1 MATEEIKKNIILLGD
16 GAVGKTSLIRRYV
29 LDQFDERYVTTIG
42 SKVTKK
48 EVEIMSGTANVRMV
62 MLIWDIIGQKDYEL
76 TQTLSMKNID
86 GAILVSDMTR
96 RETLVNLKDYWIPK
110 ILSARGQIP
119 VVFLA
124 NKCDM
129 VEERQFS
136 MAQLEDVAILTG
148 GINEDRVSSFCFET
162 SARAGTNIDTAFH
175 RLAGAMLEKASMDKK
190 DILMQDLIKNSE
202 AKSLGNV
209 VDFIIADFAD
219 QYGGIEVAT
228 PIVKQQMMLASLDPR
243 NPTVSSV
250 AKFIDLMAGVEKTF
264 KPESDV
270 AANKQQRLQKLKKF

>member
-48 EVEIMSGTANVRMV
+48 EVEIMSGTANIRMV

-86 GAILVSDMTR
+86 GAILVSDLTR
-96 RETLVNLKDYWIPK
+96 KETLNNLKDYWIPK
-110 ILSARGQIP
+110 ILAARGQIP

-129 VEERQFS
+129 EEERQFRA
-136 MAQLEDVAILTG
+136 AQLEDMAILAG
-148 GINEDRVSSFCFET
+148 ALNEDRARSFCFET
-162 SARAGTNIDTAFH
+162 SARSGANIDTAFH

-202 AKSLGNV
+202 SKSLGNV

-228 PIVKQQMMLASLDPR
+228 PIVKQQMLLASLDPR

>member
-48 EVEIMSGTANVRMV
+48 EVEIMSGTANIRMV

-86 GAILVSDMTR
+86 GAILVSDLTR
-96 RETLVNLKDYWIPK
+96 KETLNNLKDYWIPK
-110 ILSARGQIP
+110 ILAARGQIP

-129 VEERQFS
+129 EEERQFRA
-136 MAQLEDVAILTG
+136 AQLEDMAILAG
-148 GINEDRVSSFCFET
+148 ALNEDRARSFCFET
-162 SARAGTNIDTAFH
+162 SARSGANIDTAFH
-175 RLAGAMLEKASMDKK
+175 RLAGAMLEKASLDKK

-202 AKSLGNV
+202 SKSLGNV

-228 PIVKQQMMLASLDPR
+228 PIVKQQMLLASLDPR